1 MLNSTCPAHSG
12 CSADVTALGNF
23 RAAHY
28 PAGNN
33 RRHAVLQ
40 QWINSRESDVP
51 LSDAPSSEDT
61 IELELSAQQA
71 LSLSRA
77 AAATRPHTP
86 PVAIARKSLPTTLL
100 PADRRGAWSAA
111 IFSIAATSV
120 LSGGIAYLGTTT
132 PAEPLHVSGNTVVR
146 SAAAAETALPPS
158 VDTVRVK
165 FINPFD
171 ATEAFDFPSNT
182 SESEARQA
190 VAHVLLQ
197 RAHERQKAAKTT
209 RQRREAAAADQVVPV
224 RATQSRPPQLTRA
237 GRLQVLSAE
246 ERPSL

>member
-12 CSADVTALGNF
+12 CSADVTALGNL

-28 PAGNN
+28 PATGNN
-33 RRHAVLQ
+33 RRHTVLQ

-51 LSDAPSSEDT
+51 LSDASSSEDT
-61 IELELSAQQA
+61 IELELSVQQA

-120 LSGGIAYLGTTT
+120 LSGGIVYLGTT

-182 SESEARQA
+182 SETEARQA

-209 RQRREAAAADQVVPV
+209 RQRRNAAAAEQVVPV
-224 RATQSRPPQLTRA
+224 RAIQSHPTQLTRA
-237 GRLQVLSAE
+237 GRLQVLSAG